1 MSNIYITTPLFYVND
16 KPHLGSAY
24 TMILTDTLARYC
36 RSRGVETYYLTGTDE
51 HGDKI
56 AQAAAAAGVP
66 PKEFTDQIST
76 AFRAIWDECG
86 ILYDHF
92 IRTTD
97 DYHIRYVQELLT
109 RIYEAGDIYFDRY
122 GGLYCFGCERFYTE
136 KELVGGKCPDHLTEP
151 KLIEEDNYFFRMSKY
166 QERLLRHLEE
176 QPDFIRPEGFK
187 NEVAAMLREPIGDL
201 CISRPKSRL
210 TWGIEIPFDPRYV
223 TYVWFDALINYVSA
237 LKFKGEEFF
246 VEFWPQAEHF
256 IGKDIVKPHGVFW
269 PTMLMA
275 AGLPLYKHLNVHGF
289 WTIEGQKMSKSLGNV
304 ISPLEMKQE
313 IGMDAFRY
321 FVLRESVFGQDA
333 DFRRESLTARYNA
346 DLANNL
352 GNLVSRVLAM
362 QEKYFDGVVQPL
374 SSTWPGE
381 DQDLR
386 NKFMEAE
393 KDLAR
398 YMADLQFHRALESV
412 WSAIDHANRYIVQ
425 TAPFTLFKDPAKQA
439 RVGEVLHH
447 LLEAIRLLSRLLA
460 PFMPDTAKELQSLLG
475 LGEHDAVLN
484 AAWGQ
489 GLVAGHKVNGPKVLF
504 PRIESPAGK

>member
-1 MSNIYITTPLFYVND
+1 
-16 KPHLGSAY
+16 
-24 TMILTDTLARYC
+24 
-36 RSRGVETYYLTGTDE
+36 
-51 HGDKI
+51 
-56 AQAAAAAGVP
+56 
-66 PKEFTDQIST
+66 
-76 AFRAIWDECG
+76 
-86 ILYDHF
+86 
-92 IRTTD
+92 
-97 DYHIRYVQELLT
+97 
-109 RIYEAGDIYFDRY
+109 
-122 GGLYCFGCERFYTE
+122 
-136 KELVGGKCPDHLTEP
+136 
-151 KLIEEDNYFFRMSKY
+151 
-166 QERLLRHLEE
+166 
-176 QPDFIRPEGFK
+176 
-187 NEVAAMLREPIGDL
+187 
-201 CISRPKSRL
+201 
-210 TWGIEIPFDPRYV
+210 
-223 TYVWFDALINYVSA
+223 
-237 LKFKGEEFF
+237 
-246 VEFWPQAEHF
+246 
-256 IGKDIVKPHGVFW
+256 
-269 PTMLMA
+269 
-275 AGLPLYKHLNVHGF
+275 
-289 WTIEGQKMSKSLGNV
+289 MSKSLGNV

-333 DFRRESLTARYNA
+333 DFRRECLTARYNA

-374 SSTWPGE
+374 SVTWPGE

-460 PFMPDTAKELQSLLG
+460 PFMPDTGKELQSLLG